1 MNGARIVEVQLHRA
15 ATLLRPIL
23 DRIVFT
29 GGAIRGLLVTD
40 PAVDA
45 PRPTDD
51 LDAIIE
57 VASLGQYHEFE
68 LELRSLGFKNDLRE
82 GAPICR

>member
-1 MNGARIVEVQLHRA
+1 MNGAEVVEVQLCRA
-15 ATLLRPIL
+15 ATLLEPIL
-23 DRIVFT
+23 GRMVFT

-51 LDAIIE
+51 IDTIIE
-57 VASLGQYHEFE
+57 IATLG
-68 LELRSLGFKNDLRE
+68 
-82 GAPICR
+82 